1 MFLQV
6 LDRLLDRELKPILE
20 GKTFEEIPIDWL
32 GYK

>member
-6 LDRLLDRELKPILE
+6 LGGLLDADLKPILE
-20 GKTFEEIPIDWL
+20 GKTFEEIPIDWV